1 MLENVLS
8 ISSEQIDQ
16 LVCDNTVLC
25 QIEEKNGNLA
35 PKLSKKHMNPCLEAL
50 KCEEKMAIQ

>member
-8 ISSEQIDQ
+8 ISSEQIDR

-25 QIEEKNGNLA
+25 QIEEKTGNLA
-35 PKLSKKHMNPCLEAL
+35 PKLSKNT
-50 KCEEKMAIQ
+50 